1 MSVAFGIDV
10 FARRTVGWRVSRS
23 ARADCA
29 PGASGQALRQRQP
42 FARGALAHHSDG
54 GSRCVSTRRA
64 ERLAEAGLEPSVGSV
79 GGSCDKALAGTVI
92 GLVKA
97 EVIHRRGPSLVRGRR
112 VCHPRTGRLVPEPP
126 PDRADRQHRARRS
139 GNSLLCLAQGQADRP
154 LKLKPN
160 SLQENQRR
168 FSRAAGAGQSVAGSR
183 PQLTAGSAAP
193 MPPTLPGHGRTGH
206 RGPVRGRQRRQQA
219 DPARRSAT
227 SRSPRVWQN
236 SACALRV
243 QHATAWWSLGRP
255 GCRPASGPRRSSRD
269 TADPDRPSRRAISGT
284 PKPCA
289 RHSAISPRSAKQR
302 QRPDGDPDDGDRC
315 DGDIPPAS
323 WNQRNLTGC
332 DTPAPIAASSLN
344 KPSAIN
350 AQNCRR
356 SSRRATGGRPRD
368 LLAPQ
373 NPI

>member
-112 VCHPRTGRLVPEPP
+112 VRHPRTGRLVPQPP
-126 PDRADRQHRARRS
+126 PDRADRQYPARRS
-139 GNSLLCLAQGQADRP
+139 GGSLLCLAQGQADRP

-160 SLQENQRR
+160 SLQENQGR
-168 FSRAAGAGQSVAGSR
+168 FINQ
-183 PQLTAGSAAP
+183 TSAALDT
-193 MPPTLPGHGRTGH
+193 PP
-206 RGPVRGRQRRQQA
+206 
-219 DPARRSAT
+219 
-227 SRSPRVWQN
+227 N
-236 SACALRV
+236 SDRK
-243 QHATAWWSLGRP
+243 ATALGTLNTV
-255 GCRPASGPRRSSRD
+255 SERSRQLYGD
-269 TADPDRPSRRAISGT
+269 ATDGEAM
-284 PKPCA
+284 C
-289 RHSAISPRSAKQR
+289 SAIKEASQQTSGCSALVLGQAIQFCRS
-302 QRPDGDPDDGDRC
+302 GLGV
-315 DGDIPPAS
+315 S
-323 WNQRNLTGC
+323 
-332 DTPAPIAASSLN
+332 
-344 KPSAIN
+344 
-350 AQNCRR
+350 
-356 SSRRATGGRPRD
+356 GGVTT
-368 LLAPQ
+368 
-373 NPI
+373 